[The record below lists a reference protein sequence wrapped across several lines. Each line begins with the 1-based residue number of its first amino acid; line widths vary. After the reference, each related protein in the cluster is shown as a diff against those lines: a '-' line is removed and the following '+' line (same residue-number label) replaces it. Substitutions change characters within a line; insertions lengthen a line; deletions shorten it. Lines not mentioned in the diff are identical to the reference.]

1 MVDASTRV
9 LAKTLFGRELR
20 AELGVWISR
29 RSGERFFLQEAQHAM
44 SAYGGAASA
53 TKDEVDR
60 LVHVDM
66 LDRAPDGRRVYFT
79 PTDHPGWKIFEA
91 AGAVLELD

>member
-1 MVDASTRV
+1 MVDTSTRV

-29 RSGERFFLQEAQHAM
+29 RSGERFFLQEAQDAM

-53 TKDEVDR
+53 TKAEVDR
-60 LVHVDM
+60 LVDVEM
-66 LDRAPDGRRVYFT
+66 LDRAPHGRRVYFT
-79 PTDHPGWKIFEA
+79 PTEHPAWKIFDT
-91 AGAVLELD
+91 AGTVLELD